1 MLYLDHTQ
9 TERGNEMAERLME
22 NRMDSCPNN
31 IVLELV
37 ESLEL
42 LIAIYGDDDNEATD
56 QARDALMK
64 FHDFYS
70 PDA

>member
-1 MLYLDHTQ
+1 
-9 TERGNEMAERLME
+9 MAIVEERLME
-22 NRMDSCPNN
+22 NKMDSCPNN

-42 LIAIYGDDDNEATD
+42 LVAIYGDDDNEATD

-64 FHDFYS
+64 FHDFYL
-70 PDA
+70 PT